1 MLANKTCI
9 VTGSTAGIGKAIAG
23 AFLKEGAFVFI
34 NGRSE
39 ATVNEAIRSFEEQ
52 GLPRDHIHGIVADI
66 STKDGSQTFF
76 DIVQTT
82 GRFVDVLVNNMGIF
96 SVKDF
101 FDLTDDD
108 YEQYFQVNV
117 LSTIR
122 FSRQY
127 LKAMLTENKGRII
140 TISSECGMRPIPDMI
155 HYSMTKAAQISI
167 SRGLAELTKGS
178 NVTVNSLLPGP
189 TMTEGINAMVDKLVE
204 QSGGKSREEV
214 MKEYFATREPNSL
227 LQRFLTTNE
236 IADTAVFL
244 ASDRSSGIN
253 GSAMRVEGGV
263 IRAI

>member
-52 GLPRDHIHGIVADI
+52 GLPRDHIH
-66 STKDGSQTFF
+66 
-76 DIVQTT
+76 
-82 GRFVDVLVNNMGIF
+82 VNNMGIF